1 MNAQNRAIY
10 SWNPAYNLVM
20 RIKDSFNKTLQE
32 TLYGTPEYSEYE
44 GNLNFNLMLK
54 FLGNE
59 YFDEVF
65 SFLDVTQYNE
75 FVLLKYKGYQ
85 YIFNDNIAN
94 DNFWELYDGLF
105 NYCRSVVIDLKE
117 ETICLLPQNK
127 FSNLNER
134 KGYMLED
141 IQEKISKAKKVEIS
155 DKKDGSN
162 QNYRWY
168 NGRIIGSGSQALDP
182 QQSWRLADGYSML
195 TDGHKKMMSNYPD
208 CTFMFEYIS
217 QKDAHVVLY
226 SKEQDGLYLFGMKK
240 VSNGLELP
248 YEKVIEIGKAYN
260 VKTTEVFD
268 DTLEGIMS
276 KVDDYTSDE
285 KEGWVINIIDENRKN
300 FKVKLKVNDYVYI
313 HKILSKLTSA
323 NLVVESI
330 AENKFD
336 DFISK
341 VPVAHRNRVDN
352 YAKVVYNYVNNMEG
366 NIREYYHIAPKQ
378 DKKEFMTWVTEQVPK
393 KYQGYVRA
401 IYLQQQYNF
410 LKRGSKIQPSYKKFN
425 EILEEVG
432 ISMLEVLED
441 DGN

>member
-20 RIKDSFNKTLQE
+20 RVKDSFNKVLQE
-32 TLYGTPEYSEYE
+32 TLYNTPEYSEYE
-44 GNLNFNLMLK
+44 DNLNFDLMLK
-54 FLGNE
+54 FLGDE

-65 SFLDVTQYNE
+65 SFLDVTQYRE

-85 YIFNDNIAN
+85 YIFNDNVTN

-155 DKKDGSN
+155 NKLDGSN

-182 QQSWRLADGYSML
+182 QQSWRLADGYSMI
-195 TDGHKKMMSNYPD
+195 TKEYEKMMEIYSN

-226 SKEQDGLYLFGMKK
+226 SKDQDGLYLFGIKNNDTGFEF
-240 VSNGLELP
+240 SYELT
-248 YEKVIEIGKAYN
+248 VQIGKLFG

-268 DTLEGIMS
+268 DTLDGIMS

-285 KEGWVINIIDENRKN
+285 KEGWVINIIDKYGKN
-300 FKVKLKVNDYVYI
+300 FKVKLKVNDYVYM
-313 HKILSKLTSA
+313 HKILSKLTSP
-323 NLVVESI
+323 NLVVEAI
-330 AENKFD
+330 ADDKFD

-341 VPVAHRNRVDN
+341 VPVAHRE
-352 YAKVVYNYVNNMEG
+352 KVNKYSQIVYNYLKHMEG
-366 NIREYYHIAPKQ
+366 IVQGYYFMAPKD
-378 DKKEFMTWVTEQVPK
+378 DKKEFMIWIDKVVLK
-393 KYQGYVRA
+393 KYQGYVRSL
-401 IYLQQQYNF
+401 YLKKQYNF
-410 LKRGSKIQPSYKKFN
+410 LKKGTLAAPSYKKFN
-425 EILEEVG
+425 EILKEEG
-432 ISMLEVLED
+432 ISTEEISE
-441 DGN
+441 